1 MYSETI
7 LEHFRHPRNV
17 GNIENADGVGKSGGG
32 PRCPEDLA
40 FVWIRVA
47 DGRIVEVK
55 HKTLGCPVAIA
66 ASSMTCVMAQD
77 KTLAEALQ
85 ITPERV
91 AESLGRIPER
101 KLGSIVGP
109 EALREAISDYRA
121 KVSVPSRCASAQGK
135 R

>member
-1 MYSETI
+1 MYSEKI
-7 LEHFRHPRNV
+7 LEHFRDPRHV
-17 GNIENADGVGKSGGG
+17 GAIENADGVGKGGGG

-47 DGRIVEVK
+47 DGRVVEVK

-91 AESLGRIPER
+91 AESLGGIPER
-101 KLGSIVGP
+101 KAGSAVGP
-109 EALREAISDYRA
+109 EALRAAICDYRA
-121 KVSVPSRCASAQGK
+121 KVGVPSGCSSA
-135 R
+135 